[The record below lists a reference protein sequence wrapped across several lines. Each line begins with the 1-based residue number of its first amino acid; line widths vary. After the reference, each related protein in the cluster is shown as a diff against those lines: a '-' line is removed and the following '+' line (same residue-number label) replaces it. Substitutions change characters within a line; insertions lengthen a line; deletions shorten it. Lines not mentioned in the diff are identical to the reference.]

1 MEVGAGERS
10 TNTKVVAAL
19 TKAAA
24 DGGEL
29 EEAVRDCTRLSSA
42 QIHEAYVATVN
53 GTRMLV
59 ALDNWAAESLIDISV
74 DVSGMEVLTDDEM
87 LILGVNGNGT
97 KTGPLIKVP
106 VENRKGAKLEFALC
120 RRLDVFSR
128 LGVKLVVAKLDQQRW
143 EVDIKQGDNEFSL
156 RVTDE
161 NGEAA
166 REVIATASVAEL
178 TQRMTA
184 EPMTVVVLCDGFGSY
199 WLYLYNNG
207 YMVEKYI
214 SVEIDPNWRRVLD
227 SFGDNVDRSLG
238 HDVTKITQ
246 EMIQQI
252 DKCAVIWATPECQ
265 PWGGPQEHPPGFE
278 DEERAEVFI
287 ASCEVVRWMREHQ
300 PDVIW
305 TVETTAVS
313 DKRGEVWKADQ
324 EMEQMYHIE
333 GEFGEWQA
341 ADFGERHRR
350 LRRLATNAEIMEKA
364 TGPSNPD
371 DVLQVG
377 FSAEFAPTPC
387 VCASRDTVSP
397 VMVMTRARPKLVR
410 MVSINELER
419 MFQLGTGATCAFGKV
434 QMTLESR
441 HRLVGNSVCSTHYRL
456 VTACVPLPVLM
467 SKKVMTMTVNEV
479 HPQAFDLMLE
489 NIPEVDERDS
499 AMIQFVLDRADG
511 WRPPDMDFSCKGPSY
526 HCPNAFPVDAKHEEA
541 IMAKVQQFCKRKQ
554 FYIEAQDDF
563 DPDCDYSPCF
573 FKMKGPDRIDPE
585 TGFEETRLLCAMMVV
600 NAKTELPAW
609 LKEFSPNPEK
619 YRSEFSEEDKC
630 YTYIDERDAFQAVKA
645 SKNAQK
651 HMKFVFK
658 WKKQMITLCALVAV
672 QGLAL
677 SALFYC
683 LWKMLILRR
692 ILGWNVMRYYNIYMD
707 DNIVKGLFEKMTRTR
722 ARLLIAIFVVF
733 DI

>member
-10 TNTKVVAAL
+10 TNTKIVAAL

-252 DKCAVIWATPECQ
+252 DKCAVI
-265 PWGGPQEHPPGFE
+265 
-278 DEERAEVFI
+278 
-287 ASCEVVRWMREHQ
+287 
-300 PDVIW
+300 
-305 TVETTAVS
+305 
-313 DKRGEVWKADQ
+313 
-324 EMEQMYHIE
+324 
-333 GEFGEWQA
+333 
-341 ADFGERHRR
+341 
-350 LRRLATNAEIMEKA
+350 
-364 TGPSNPD
+364 
-371 DVLQVG
+371 
-377 FSAEFAPTPC
+377 
-387 VCASRDTVSP
+387 
-397 VMVMTRARPKLVR
+397 
-410 MVSINELER
+410 
-419 MFQLGTGATCAFGKV
+419 
-434 QMTLESR
+434 
-441 HRLVGNSVCSTHYRL
+441 
-456 VTACVPLPVLM
+456 
-467 SKKVMTMTVNEV
+467 
-479 HPQAFDLMLE
+479 
-489 NIPEVDERDS
+489 
-499 AMIQFVLDRADG
+499 
-511 WRPPDMDFSCKGPSY
+511 
-526 HCPNAFPVDAKHEEA
+526 
-541 IMAKVQQFCKRKQ
+541 
-554 FYIEAQDDF
+554 
-563 DPDCDYSPCF
+563 
-573 FKMKGPDRIDPE
+573 
-585 TGFEETRLLCAMMVV
+585 
-600 NAKTELPAW
+600 
-609 LKEFSPNPEK
+609 
-619 YRSEFSEEDKC
+619 
-630 YTYIDERDAFQAVKA
+630 
-645 SKNAQK
+645 
-651 HMKFVFK
+651 
-658 WKKQMITLCALVAV
+658 
-672 QGLAL
+672 
-677 SALFYC
+677 
-683 LWKMLILRR
+683 
-692 ILGWNVMRYYNIYMD
+692 
-707 DNIVKGLFEKMTRTR
+707 
-722 ARLLIAIFVVF
+722 
-733 DI
+733 